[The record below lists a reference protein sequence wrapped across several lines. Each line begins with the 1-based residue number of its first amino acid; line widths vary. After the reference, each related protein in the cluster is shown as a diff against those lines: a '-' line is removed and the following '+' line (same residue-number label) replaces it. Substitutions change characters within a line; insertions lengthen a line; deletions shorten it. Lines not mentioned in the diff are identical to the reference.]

1 MHNNLYKRISLL
13 ILLLGSLAVNAAP
26 VADIANTKHNLSA
39 TGAGTVTATTEDQIC
54 VFCHT
59 PHAATVGVSP
69 LWNKELSTADG
80 SYTLYSS
87 DSIDAILEQPGG
99 SSKLCLS
106 CHDGAMMIGKVNVLD
121 GASTTIAMSGLAGDS
136 TMPAGDGVTSGFTR
150 DLGVDLSNDHPISFD
165 FTTALDSEIYD
176 PNAVAHIDNR
186 TSGVH
191 PTIPLENDQVQCI
204 SCHDPHVKDDAGE
217 DIKFLRLN
225 RIQKVASPT
234 DGSFN
239 STNDIICLGCHKKA
253 GWANSAHA
261 NSDADVANE
270 IYTNAAATQRDFK
283 TGIKVWEAAC
293 LNCHDTHTVEGAR
306 KLLREGTD
314 SGATPKAG
322 GNAAQEETCYQ
333 CHDVTGNSILD
344 SANNDVPDIKS
355 DFALTTAMPIDNT
368 TEVHSISDEDFT
380 ESTTLLGKGN
390 LSNRH
395 VECTDCH
402 NPHRVIKNKL
412 FNADPSSP
420 DAEGTHT
427 HVAGTQHT
435 NIASGV
441 LTGTTG
447 VEPVY
452 GSAAWGA
459 VATSYTLKKGVPTVG
474 GSTDVA
480 SSYVTREYQVC
491 LKCHSDYAWDSAPV
505 SGPSIGING
514 LTQYTDQA
522 MEFQAPGGDKGE
534 SSAAHRSWHPV
545 IDATGRTTATRANMD
560 ATNFTEPFNTGVGSL
575 TMYCT
580 DCHGSE
586 TTMGTVEPV
595 SPAPWGPHGSG
606 KDFILKG
613 NWDAD
618 GSTAMGANSTS
629 TNAVSLCFRCHSYD
643 AYSNVNNSAANG
655 GTPANFQSGF
665 SSALVGASGAMGC
678 TINATDDLNN
688 LHLGHRQRIGKDL
701 RCSWCHAAVPH
712 GWKNKALLVD
722 ITTDSTCG
730 GVEPCNDA
738 PYYQNAMLG
747 GGGAVAFQLSGS
759 WNHVDCGGANT
770 FGSWMGATCNNPP

>member
-106 CHDGAMMIGKVNVLD
+106 CHDGAMMIGKVNVLE
-121 GASTTIAMSGLAGDS
+121 GAADVTIAMSGLAGDS

-165 FTTALDSEIYD
+165 YVTALDSEIYD
-176 PNAVAHIDNR
+176 PAAVSHIDNR

-191 PTIPLENDQVQCI
+191 PTIPLENNQVQCI

-234 DGSFN
+234 DGSFD

-261 NSDADVANE
+261 NSDVDVANE
-270 IYTNAAATQRDFK
+270 TYTDTAAAQRDFPS
-283 TGIKVWEAAC
+283 GIQVWEAAC
-293 LNCHDTHTVEGAR
+293 LNCHDTHTVEGAK

-314 SGATPKAG
+314 SSASPKAG
-322 GNAAQEETCYQ
+322 GSAAMEESCYQ
-333 CHDVTGNSILD
+333 CHSSNGGLSNDGGVLTNQGTVGFAVPNVETDFNS
-344 SANNDVPDIKS
+344 SY
-355 DFALTTAMPIDNT
+355 AMPINNA

-390 LSNRH
+390 LTNRH
-395 VECTDCH
+395 AECTDCH
-402 NPHRVIKNKL
+402 NPHRVKKNRL
-412 FNADPSSP
+412 FSDDATTP
-420 DAEGTHT
+420 DAAGTHT
-427 HVAGTQHT
+427 HDYGHT

-441 LTGTTG
+441 LAGTTG

-452 GSAAWGA
+452 GSSAWGA
-459 VATSYTLKKGVPTVG
+459 VASSYTLKQGSPGVSSDVG
-474 GSTDVA
+474 

-491 LKCHSDYAWDSAPV
+491 LKCHSDYAWDTAPTT
-505 SGPSIGING
+505 GPSIGLNS

-522 MEFQAPGGDKGE
+522 MEFQAPAGDTGEPGGN
-534 SSAAHRSWHPV
+534 HRGWHPV
-545 IDATGRTTATRANMD
+545 MGATGRTAAVRAGMNPANFLAPWND
-560 ATNFTEPFNTGVGSL
+560 TSGTNIGNQ
-575 TMYCT
+575 TMYCS
-580 DCHGSE
+580 DCHGSDVASLTDVVPDNGE
-586 TTMGTVEPV
+586 DGN
-595 SPAPWGPHGSG
+595 PWGPHGSANP
-606 KDFILKG
+606 FVLKG
-613 NWDAD
+613 TWDNE
-618 GSTAMGANSTS
+618 TGAAGATD
-629 TNAVSLCFRCHSYD
+629 TGICFKCHDWNQYG
-643 AYSNVNNSAANG
+643 NPNNGA
-655 GTPANFQSGF
+655 PQLSGF
-665 SSALVGASGAMGC
+665 RAQAPSAQC
-678 TINATDDLNN
+678 TLNN
-688 LHLGHRQRIGKDL
+688 EDINLHIGHAARIGVNL
-701 RCSWCHAAVPH
+701 ECTWCHAAVPH
-712 GWKNKALLVD
+712 GYKNKAMLID
-722 ITTDSTCG
+722 ITTDSACN
-730 GVEPCNDA
+730 GVEPCTDG
-738 PYYQNAMLG
+738 PYMLEGYLG
-747 GGGAVAFQLSGS
+747 GGGAINWVASGQWVS
-759 WNHVDCGGANT
+759 NDCGGRN
-770 FGSWMGATCNNPP
+770 WMNNTCNAPQ